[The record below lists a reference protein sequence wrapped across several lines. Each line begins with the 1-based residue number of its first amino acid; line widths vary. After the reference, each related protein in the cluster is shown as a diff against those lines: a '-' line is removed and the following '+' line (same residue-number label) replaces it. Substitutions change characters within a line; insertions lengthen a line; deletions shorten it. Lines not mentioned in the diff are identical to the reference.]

1 VIWSCPQQIET
12 VHKRLIILSSI
23 IVLAIG
29 TLAMLGYHSISIWAD
44 GLEGARL
51 AQFAEVA
58 EQIRLDVKRKLDE
71 FMQQEQNR
79 PYTDYQYYSVPDVS
93 GNAQQQVSLVVSPL
107 AGKIENN
114 LAFGNFE
121 IEPDGSIITP
131 YYPADRPQAQSELT
145 EQTQALIDNIRNYL
159 LPKLTPEAIASNE
172 AWRRLIP
179 ASSTDE
185 EALKAKKPVSE
196 DTKDQLA
203 KTMKSRQAKLEI
215 ESLQS
220 QKQQTQVIE
229 QQREVASSNI
239 AYRTQTVAER
249 VRARGSASQQTGA
262 GYEIKENKALQP
274 FEPNAIQPGEPALAG
289 GDRTETDLFATGR
302 PAESEQPGPR
312 QTGVQ
317 LAAADFGNVK
327 QPADIVQVRIEP
339 FVPVVVPQGGK
350 DSVFGGQVFLLRH
363 VQIANQHLLQG
374 FQLNEKRLIEEIN
387 DSARRFIREGM
398 DFCLDKTSR
407 ANTAYSAILDF
418 GFGAVTLNLIE
429 TDPGWIIAQIGRLRL
444 WYFSIVAVVFLA
456 VLLVIFSLWRAMR
469 AQVRLSEQKDDFI
482 SAVSHELRTPL
493 TSIRMYAEMLEKD
506 WVKSQDK
513 AREYYKGMRQESERL
528 SRLIENVLDFSRIQ
542 KGRKKYSLVLGD
554 LNNCVKNVAEVMRSY
569 AAEVRFTIQLDLA
582 DIEPVAFDA
591 DAVTQIVV
599 NLLDNAVKYARDAE
613 DKTVKVRTFRDG
625 RFVIIEVEDHGPG
638 IPHKQRDK
646 VFDVFYRCEAGST
659 RQTKG
664 TGLGLA
670 LVSKFAQAHNGFVQI
685 LTAKPHG
692 AIFRVGLAVQP

>member
-1 VIWSCPQQIET
+1 M
-12 VHKRLIILSSI
+12 
-23 IVLAIG
+23 LAIG
-29 TLAMLGYHSISIWAD
+29 ALAMLGYHSINIWAD

-58 EQIRLDVKRKLDE
+58 EQIRQDIKRKLDE

-79 PYTDYQYYSVPDVS
+79 PYTDYQYYSIPDIS
-93 GNAQQQVSLVVSPL
+93 ANAQQQFSVVVSPL

-131 YYPADRPQAQSELT
+131 YYPSGWSGAGSELT
-145 EQTQALIDNIRNYL
+145 DRAQAHIDNIRNYL
-159 LPKLTPEAIASNE
+159 LPKLAGETIASE
-172 AWRRLIP
+172 EVWRRLTP
-179 ASSTDE
+179 ASQTDQK
-185 EALKAKKPVSE
+185 ALKADEPTTEEAKG
-196 DTKDQLA
+196 QLQA
-203 KTMKSRQAKLEI
+203 KGMKSRRAKYEI
-215 ESLQS
+215 ESLQT
-220 QKQQTQVIE
+220 QEQQTQVIE
-229 QQREVASSNI
+229 QQRDVASSNI
-239 AYRTQTVAER
+239 AYRTQTAAEQTQMPSSRLQQRAYEYDTTEDVALR
-249 VRARGSASQQTGA
+249 P
-262 GYEIKENKALQP
+262 L
-274 FEPNAIQPGEPALAG
+274 EPNTAQTSKSLQAS
-289 GDRTETDLFATGR
+289 GDRAEADSFAAGR
-302 PAESEQPGPR
+302 PAESEQLGPR
-312 QTGVQ
+312 QAGQQ
-317 LAAADFGNVK
+317 LAGVGGTVVFENEK
-327 QPADIVQVRIEP
+327 PPADTVQVRIEP
-339 FVPVVVPQGGK
+339 FVPIVVPEGGK
-350 DSVFGGQVFLLRH
+350 DSIFAGQIFLLRH
-363 VQIANQHLLQG
+363 VQIGSEHLSQG
-374 FQLNEKRLIEEIN
+374 FQLNEKRLIEEIH
-387 DSARRFIREGM
+387 DSAGRFIREGM

-429 TDPGWIIAQIGRLRL
+429 TDPGWIIAQIGKLQT
-444 WYFSIVAVVFLA
+444 WYFSIVAVIIIVT
-456 VLLVIFSLWRAMR
+456 LLVIFSLWRAMR
-469 AQVRLSEQKDDFI
+469 AQVKLAEQKDDFI

-513 AREYYKGMRQESERL
+513 ARECYKGMRQESERL

-569 AAEVRFTIQLDLA
+569 AAEAGFTIQLDLA
-582 DIEPVAFDA
+582 NIEPVTFDA

-599 NLLDNAVKYARDAE
+599 NLLDNAVKYARNAE
-613 DKTVKVRTFRDG
+613 DKTITVRTFRHG
-625 RFVIIEVEDHGPG
+625 RFVVIEVEDHGPG

-646 VFDVFYRCEAGST
+646 IFDVFYRCEAEAT

-670 LVSKFAQAHNGFVQI
+670 LVSKFAQAHNGFVE
-685 LTAKPHG
+685 LAAAKPHG

>member
-1 VIWSCPQQIET
+1 MY
-12 VHKRLIILSSI
+12 KRLIILSSV

-29 TLAMLGYHSISIWAD
+29 ALAVLGYHSINIWAD

-58 EQIRLDVKRKLDE
+58 EQIRQDVKRKLDE
-71 FMQQEQNR
+71 FMQQEQSR
-79 PYTDYQYYSVPDVS
+79 PYTDYQYYSVPDIS
-93 GNAQQQVSLVVSPL
+93 ANAQQQFSLVVSPL

-131 YYPADRPQAQSELT
+131 YYPSGWSGAGSELT
-145 EQTQALIDNIRNYL
+145 DRAQAHIANIRNYL
-159 LPKLTPEAIASNE
+159 LPKLAGETIASE
-172 AWRRLIP
+172 EVWRRLTP
-179 ASSTDE
+179 ASQTDQK
-185 EALKAKKPVSE
+185 ALKADEPTTEEAKG
-196 DTKDQLA
+196 QLQA
-203 KTMKSRQAKLEI
+203 KAMKSRQAKFQI

-220 QKQQTQVIE
+220 QEQQVQVVE
-229 QQREVASSNI
+229 QQRDVASSNI
-239 AYRTQTVAER
+239 AYRTQTAADQVQM
-249 VRARGSASQQTGA
+249 RGRASQQTGY
-262 GYEIKENKALQP
+262 GYGTTEDKALRP
-274 FEPNAIQPGEPALAG
+274 VEPNAVPTSAPAQAGG
-289 GDRTETDLFATGR
+289 GDRREADSSVTGR
-302 PAESEQPGPR
+302 AVESEELGPR
-312 QTGVQ
+312 EAGQQLGGVGGTVVF
-317 LAAADFGNVK
+317 DNEK
-327 QPADIVQVRIEP
+327 PPADTVQIRIEP
-339 FVPVVVPQGGK
+339 FAPIVVPEGGK
-350 DSVFGGQVFLLRH
+350 DSIFAGQVFLLRH
-363 VQIANQHLLQG
+363 VQVGNEHLLQG
-374 FQLNEKRLIEEIN
+374 FQLNEKRLIEEIH
-387 DSARRFIREGM
+387 DSAKRFIREGM
-398 DFCLDKTSR
+398 DFCLGKTTG

-429 TDPGWIIAQIGRLRL
+429 TDPAWIVAQTGRLRI
-444 WYFSIVAVVFLA
+444 WYFSIVAVIVI
-456 VLLVIFSLWRAMR
+456 VTLLVIFSLWRAMR
-469 AQVRLSEQKDDFI
+469 AQVKLAEQKDDFI

-569 AAEVRFTIQLDLA
+569 AAEAGFTIQLDLA
-582 DIEPVAFDA
+582 NIEPVAFDA

-599 NLLDNAVKYARDAE
+599 NLLDNAVKYARNAQ
-613 DKTVKVRTFRDG
+613 DKTIAVRTFRHG
-625 RFVIIEVEDHGPG
+625 RFVVIEVEDHGPG

-646 VFDVFYRCEAGST
+646 VFDVFYRCEAEAT

-670 LVSKFAQAHNGFVQI
+670 LVSKFAQAHNGFVE
-685 LTAKPHG
+685 LVAAKPHG